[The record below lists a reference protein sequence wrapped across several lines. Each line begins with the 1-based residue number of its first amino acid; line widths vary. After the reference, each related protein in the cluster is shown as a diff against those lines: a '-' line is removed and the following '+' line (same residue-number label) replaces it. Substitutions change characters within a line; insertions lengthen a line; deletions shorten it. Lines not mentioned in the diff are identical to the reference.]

1 MKHSLKSIL
10 AAGLLLTTTLV
21 FTSCDGAFD
30 DIFGEWDKPAANTN
44 TNTDSSTESSITY
57 RVYTSG
63 TAYTDETLPTS
74 GITTESDITNTWSGD
89 IVISAD
95 KNLDGD
101 VTLDG
106 DVILIIKDGAELK
119 VNGTIKGGGAA
130 DEDYSLKIY
139 GQSES
144 TGKLTIDGQA
154 QQNNIHVKSL
164 EFHGGVLTATNASQC
179 IEQKSAEKIDIYH
192 GTLDLTGFNNGI
204 TANGDITIYGGS
216 VTAKSI
222 SSVTYAGDAIQV
234 IGNMSILG
242 GTVKATGCNATASY
256 KATKGITVKD
266 ANNGGT
272 AVLTISGGTVVAT
285 GGDFYDGVV
294 SEGQEGICVYGIV
307 NISGTADVKA
317 NGGAGDAINGYAGGN
332 GICATKGV
340 NAPNAGGDMTISGGS
355 LKAYVND
362 NAPAVYV
369 EKTATISG
377 GTVEATCGNDDCF
390 KASIINI
397 TGGTVEVSNG
407 TGSGTLTYAMKASTS
422 ITISGSE
429 TQVTVRGGD
438 DNGAFNASR
447 GIRTPNLT
455 INGGTVNVFGGKG
468 GTKDNNGE
476 TAIDVTTSLTINGG
490 TLNATGGDGF
500 STGNGG
506 SGIYVNA
513 TLMINKGEVTGIGG
527 SAVSGDNF
535 GGRGIFAEQ
544 IMFTDGTITGIGGNS
559 CGSCN
564 GGSGI
569 SAGKNIGDN
578 TISGGTITA
587 TGGEGDASNSGGGG
601 VGLYSFGVLIVS
613 GGTIKATGANGDQS
627 GSGIWVDTAASLQYK
642 GGVVEAYGATG
653 AKGIDGTLTNKSG
666 DAVLIGT
673 KTTADAAAWSNGEN
687 VADNTNANPAQF
699 ARCMILPKPA
709 D

>member
-63 TAYTDETLPTS
+63 TAYTDEVLATS

-89 IVISAD
+89 IFISSD
-95 KNLDGD
+95 KTLDGD
-101 VTLDG
+101 VTLAG
-106 DVILIIKDGAELK
+106 NVNLIIKDGAELK
-119 VNGTIKGGGAA
+119 VNGTIRGGGTY
-130 DEDYSLKIY
+130 DDDYSLKIY

-192 GTLDLTGFNNGI
+192 GTLDLTGFTNGI

-222 SSVTYAGDAIQV
+222 SNGTYAGDAIQV

-256 KATKGITVKD
+256 DATKGISVKD

-285 GGDFYDGVV
+285 GGDFYNGVGKDGIYV
-294 SEGQEGICVYGIV
+294 CGIV

-369 EKTATISG
+369 QNTATISG
-377 GTVEATCGNDDCF
+377 GTVEATCRNAGTGFHANT
-390 KASIINI
+390 INI
-397 TGGTVEVSNG
+397 SGGTVEASNG
-407 TGSGTLTYAMKASTS
+407 AGGGLYAAINAIMSMSISGSGT
-422 ITISGSE
+422 
-429 TQVTVRGGD
+429 QVTARGGD
-438 DNGAFNASR
+438 GDATNGPSY
-447 GIRTPNLT
+447 GIKARNLT
-455 INGGTVNVFGGKG
+455 IDGGTVNAFGGKG
-468 GTKDNNGE
+468 GTNNNNGE
-476 TAIDVTTSLTINGG
+476 TA
-490 TLNATGGDGF
+490 
-500 STGNGG
+500 
-506 SGIYVNA
+506 
-513 TLMINKGEVTGIGG
+513 LM
-527 SAVSGDNF
+527 S
-535 GGRGIFAEQ
+535 Q
-544 IMFTDGTITGIGGNS
+544 HH
-559 CGSCN
+559 
-564 GGSGI
+564 
-569 SAGKNIGDN
+569 
-578 TISGGTITA
+578 
-587 TGGEGDASNSGGGG
+587 
-601 VGLYSFGVLIVS
+601 
-613 GGTIKATGANGDQS
+613 
-627 GSGIWVDTAASLQYK
+627 
-642 GGVVEAYGATG
+642 
-653 AKGIDGTLTNKSG
+653 
-666 DAVLIGT
+666 
-673 KTTADAAAWSNGEN
+673 
-687 VADNTNANPAQF
+687 
-699 ARCMILPKPA
+699 
-709 D
+709 

>member
-10 AAGLLLTTTLV
+10 VAGLLLTTTLV

-44 TNTDSSTESSITY
+44 TNTDSSTESANTY

-63 TAYTDETLPTS
+63 TAFTPETIPTS
-74 GITTESDITNTWSGD
+74 GVTTEANITNTWSGD
-89 IVISAD
+89 IVISAA
-95 KNLDGD
+95 KTLDGD
-101 VTLDG
+101 VTLAG
-106 DVILIIKDGAELK
+106 DVNLIIKDGAELK

-130 DEDYSLKIY
+130 DEDYSLNIY

-192 GTLDLTGFNNGI
+192 GTLDLTGFTNGI

-222 SSVTYAGDAIQV
+222 SNGTYAGDAIQV

-256 KATKGITVKD
+256 KATKGISVKD

-285 GGDFYDGVV
+285 GGDFYNGVDR
-294 SEGQEGICVYGIV
+294 EGQEGIYVYGIV

-317 NGGAGDAINGYAGGN
+317 NGGAGDAILGYSGSN
-332 GICATKGV
+332 GICADKGV

-362 NAPAVYV
+362 NAPAIYV
-369 EKTATISG
+369 NNTATISG
-377 GTVEATCGNDDCF
+377 GTVEATCRNAGKGFLANT
-390 KASIINI
+390 INI
-397 TGGTVEVSNG
+397 SGGTVEASNG
-407 TGSGTLTYAMKASTS
+407 AGGSSSAAINAIMSMSISGSGT
-422 ITISGSE
+422 
-429 TQVTVRGGD
+429 QVTARGGD
-438 DNGAFNASR
+438 GDATNGPSC
-447 GIRTPNLT
+447 GIKARNLT
-455 INGGTVNVFGGKG
+455 IDGGTVNAFGGKG
-468 GTKDNNGE
+468 GTNNNNGE

-587 TGGEGDASNSGGGG
+587 TGGEGDASHSGGGG

-687 VADNTNANPAQF
+687 VADNTNANTAQY